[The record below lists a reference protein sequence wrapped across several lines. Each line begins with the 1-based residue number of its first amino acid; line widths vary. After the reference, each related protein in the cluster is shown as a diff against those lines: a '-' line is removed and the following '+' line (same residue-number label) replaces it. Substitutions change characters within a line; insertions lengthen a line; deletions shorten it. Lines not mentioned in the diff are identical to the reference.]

1 MKCLLLS
8 NDILHSHRGGWRWG
22 IYSTITHKKMFRQN
36 VIGRAILVYYASTN
50 PENAFRKTLSW
61 VTLVMPRDS
70 KPSSL
75 SNKYLGKITP
85 AVSRCNILKL
95 RRSNSQMRCI
105 SYASKLNG
113 GGTKTG
119 TIHQKRWDCR
129 CSPALTSPCYQTLL
143 HTNPDTIAL
152 WD

>member
-1 MKCLLLS
+1 
-8 NDILHSHRGGWRWG
+8 
-22 IYSTITHKKMFRQN
+22 MFRQN
-36 VIGRAILVYYASTN
+36 VIGRAILVYYTSTN

-75 SNKYLGKITP
+75 TNKYLGKITP

-95 RRSNSQMRCI
+95 RWSDSQMRCI

-113 GGTKTG
+113 GGNQDWNCPSEKM
-119 TIHQKRWDCR
+119 DCR

-143 HTNPDTIAL
+143 HTNPDTTAF
-152 WD
+152 WDCLRPGIGKSGEQIINIKIERFL